1 MMEGLTKNW
10 GFYLVAAPDVNGVG
24 VRDLQDILDDI
35 AEHHEW
41 VSDLSRLPSG
51 QRAHQNELNGL
62 IASKY
67 LRKVLAA
74 RIVVFQLFLQL
85 AIVVDGELQ
94 EKHKRIWLLFQLSDQ
109 LGPHGGTLHPFVQI
123 IRNCLRHASND
134 ALVTLVERLNDIR
147 NEYLP
152 QSHFIFGLDEAQRA
166 ARLYP
171 HSFISST
178 SEVSYRS
185 IIREIVKV
193 FTKSPIKLVVSG
205 TGLSLGDLREAMA
218 SGVSKPA
225 GAVTVFH
232 QLGMFDTWPKLKPF
246 LERYVPTSILKSK
259 SGCRLQLRIQ
269 EYLLGR

>member
-1 MMEGLTKNW
+1 MEGLTKNW

-35 AEHHEW
+35 AEYHEW

-62 IASKY
+62 IASKH

-147 NEYLP
+147 NKYLP

-171 HSFISST
+171 HSFI
-178 SEVSYRS
+178 
-185 IIREIVKV
+185 
-193 FTKSPIKLVVSG
+193 
-205 TGLSLGDLREAMA
+205 LSLGDLREAMA